1 MLMMTKLF
9 IILFV
14 AMLMMMTKTL
24 SSRSPL
30 EIPTFPREE
39 SGKLLYWP
47 YNHSMSYAW
56 LLGSELGIHATILAM
71 GRHATSFRPSRLSH
85 RATFPA
91 LIFTPR
97 YLHHCVLAQRHEKLR
112 IMLQKVAKVVKY
124 LWKIFICT
132 AILNLYPLPSKCDNT
147 VIFMSYICKSWF
159 DENERRIW
167 LAPLTHHSASSFFW
181 QYFSATFL
189 FGYAPMARWRDKR
202 RELPGS
208 SV

>member
-1 MLMMTKLF
+1 
-9 IILFV
+9 
-14 AMLMMMTKTL
+14 
-24 SSRSPL
+24 
-30 EIPTFPREE
+30 
-39 SGKLLYWP
+39 
-47 YNHSMSYAW
+47 MSYAW

-71 GRHATSFRPSRLSH
+71 GRHASSFRPSRLSH

-97 YLHHCVLAQRHEKLR
+97 YLHHCVLAQRHEKLKVAKSSEKLR

-124 LWKIFICT
+124 LWKICICS

-167 LAPLTHHSASSFFW
+167 LAPSLTTAPVLSS
-181 QYFSATFL
+181 YSTFL
-189 FGYAPMARWRDKR
+189 PLFYLAMHQWLGGATRDANY
-202 RELPGS
+202 REALYNS
-208 SV
+208 SEICQ

>member
-71 GRHATSFRPSRLSH
+71 GRHASSFRPSRLSH

-97 YLHHCVLAQRHEKLR
+97 YLHHCVLAQRHEKFKVAKSSEKLR

-124 LWKIFICT
+124 LWKICICT
-132 AILNLYPLPSKCDNT
+132 AILNIYPP
-147 VIFMSYICKSWF
+147 
-159 DENERRIW
+159 
-167 LAPLTHHSASSFFW
+167 PLQMW
-181 QYFSATFL
+181 QYSNL
-189 FGYAPMARWRDKR
+189 YVIYM
-202 RELPGS
+202 
-208 SV
+208 

>member
-91 LIFTPR
+91 LRFTPR
-97 YLHHCVLAQRHEKLR
+97 YLHHCVLAQRHEKF
-112 IMLQKVAKVVKY
+112 KVAKSSEKNHVAKSGES
-124 LWKIFICT
+124 CQ
-132 AILNLYPLPSKCDNT
+132 
-147 VIFMSYICKSWF
+147 IFMKDLSLHGNSQSIPP
-159 DENERRIW
+159 
-167 LAPLTHHSASSFFW
+167 PLQMW
-181 QYFSATFL
+181 QYSNF
-189 FGYAPMARWRDKR
+189 YVIYM
-202 RELPGS
+202 
-208 SV
+208 

>member
-1 MLMMTKLF
+1 
-9 IILFV
+9 
-14 AMLMMMTKTL
+14 
-24 SSRSPL
+24 
-30 EIPTFPREE
+30 
-39 SGKLLYWP
+39 
-47 YNHSMSYAW
+47 MSYAW

-71 GRHATSFRPSRLSH
+71 GRHASSFRPSRLSH

-97 YLHHCVLAQRHEKLR
+97 YLHHCVLAQRHEKF
-112 IMLQKVAKVVKY
+112 KVAKSSEKNHVAKSGES
-124 LWKIFICT
+124 CQ
-132 AILNLYPLPSKCDNT
+132 
-147 VIFMSYICKSWF
+147 IFMKDLYLHGHSQSIPPPLQMWQNSNFYVIQYICKSWF

-167 LAPLTHHSASSFFW
+167 LAPLTHHSASSFFL